1 MEAGYIMAGGVA
13 GAFATSSAGYGLAF
27 IGGLGG
33 AVIGLG
39 YSFFYDVWELG
50 EEMYPE
56 YLLDG
61 KSESEKLRTIFEIM
75 GVF

>member
-1 MEAGYIMAGGVA
+1 
-13 GAFATSSAGYGLAF
+13 
-27 IGGLGG
+27 
-33 AVIGLG
+33 
-39 YSFFYDVWELG
+39 
-50 EEMYPE
+50 MYPE